1 MRSST
6 SYAKY
11 SISSMKQSNN
21 LIQAY
26 SLNNTNTGGGIEKSE
41 FFFPIPCSAEHKI
54 YLRLVNAFLKLCVR
68 FFFPFSKVTAI
79 HACTT
84 TLRKPE
90 NSCNGWEVLNILHLE
105 SNEKKYIMIYVATIL
120 KEIFKHD
127 NTEPQSPS
135 SKRSC
140 DTG

>member
-1 MRSST
+1 
-6 SYAKY
+6 
-11 SISSMKQSNN
+11 MKQSNN

-41 FFFPIPCSAEHKI
+41 FFFPIPCSTEHKI
-54 YLRLVNAFLKLCVR
+54 YLLFWNCV
-68 FFFPFSKVTAI
+68 FDFFPFSKVTAI

-120 KEIFKHD
+120 KEIFK
-127 NTEPQSPS
+127 
-135 SKRSC
+135 
-140 DTG
+140 